1 MRAANTVAFFS
12 YTFHGRGCAVL
23 ALNRRSMLLVVALCT
38 TNPAQAASVE
48 RGKAL
53 YENHCL
59 GCHED
64 TVHVRKKHKAAN
76 FADIVKFVA
85 RWETELKLGWSTEDR
100 ADVANYINGQFYNY

>member
-1 MRAANTVAFFS
+1 MF
-12 YTFHGRGCAVL
+12 G
-23 ALNRRSMLLVVALCT
+23 LNRRSMLLVVALCSA
-38 TNPAQAASVE
+38 NFAQAASVE

-64 TVHVRKKHKAAN
+64 TVHVREKHKAAN

-85 RWETELKLGWSTEDR
+85 RWETELRLSWSAEDR
-100 ADVANYINGQFYNY
+100 ADVADYINAAFYHY